1 MLCSFEFTSL
11 PGILFQPRC
20 IPRRNSSRRRKYRV
34 QRRIGISVL
43 EFHTPYAKPM
53 PKSKAN
59 QIPPRAQSFQATLE
73 RMKSRLNWIIIH
85 IPFDVAKLWGSR
97 GQFRVKGEING
108 FAFRTSLFPTG
119 QGGHIL
125 LVNKKMQKG
134 GCAVAGTV
142 AHFKIEPDTEKRVV
156 TIPAELIRVLAEDRA
171 LRPWFDRLN
180 HSTRN
185 DIAKWVSDPKSP
197 ASRVRRAEQIAER
210 LLATMDAERDLPPI
224 LQIAFSR
231 DPDTREGWERMS
243 MAQRRS
249 HLLGIFGYRTPES
262 RARRIDKMLEVA
274 SAIAERARDRSR

>member
-1 MLCSFEFTSL
+1 
-11 PGILFQPRC
+11 
-20 IPRRNSSRRRKYRV
+20 
-34 QRRIGISVL
+34 
-43 EFHTPYAKPM
+43 M

-59 QIPPRAQSFQATLE
+59 QTRPVAKSFQATLE

-125 LVNKKMQKG
+125 LVNKRMQKAG
-134 GCAVAGTV
+134 RAVAGTV
-142 AHFKIEPDTEKRVV
+142 AHFQIEPDTEKRVV
-156 TIPAELIRVLAEDRA
+156 TIPVELNRVLAEDRA

-180 HSTRN
+180 YSARN
-185 DIAKWVSDPKSP
+185 DIAKWVGEPKSP
-197 ASRVRRAEQIAER
+197 ASRVRRAEQMAER

-224 LQIAFSR
+224 LQVAFSR
-231 DPDTREGWERMS
+231 NPGAREGWERMS
-243 MAQRRS
+243 VAQRRG

-262 RARRIDKMLEVA
+262 RARRIDKMLDAA